1 VAPNPEFDLFAL
13 KNFHQR
19 LRVSAGALCE
29 TQIASF
35 AKDVDAQRGR
45 VQRDPCTR
53 GLRWSGRSQEARTAY
68 THHVRGYLIGLSRAL
83 AGRSEG
89 ADGDA
94 YMTLAAMVGALV
106 LARSVNDP
114 TLYDELLSQTARALR
129 RIAGS

>member
-1 VAPNPEFDLFAL
+1 MSPTHRDDAGSGCAIAALANDVA
-13 KNFHQR
+13 
-19 LRVSAGALCE
+19 
-29 TQIASF
+29 
-35 AKDVDAQRGR
+35 RG
-45 VQRDPCTR
+45 
-53 GLRWSGRSQEARTAY
+53 SQEARTAY

-83 AGRSEG
+83 AGRPEG

-94 YMTLAAMVGALV
+94 YMTLAAMVGALI